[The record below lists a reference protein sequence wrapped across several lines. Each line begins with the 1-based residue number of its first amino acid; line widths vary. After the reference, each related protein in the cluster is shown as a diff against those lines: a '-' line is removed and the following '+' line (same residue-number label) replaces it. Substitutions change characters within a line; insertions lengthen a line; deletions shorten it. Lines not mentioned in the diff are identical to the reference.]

1 MPRFKNPIGYASCIV
16 TEEVR
21 EETHW
26 CQIVGDTI
34 VRCDDDAKNT
44 GTGLWVTE
52 CINSRGRS
60 SWIGIYWGAP
70 DDEIDND
77 AWFREDHVHEYISEK
92 DVS

>member
-1 MPRFKNPIGYASCIV
+1 MPRFKKPIGYVRCIV

-26 CQIVGDTI
+26 CQIVGNTI
-34 VRCDDDAKNT
+34 VRCDNDAKNT
-44 GTGLWVTE
+44 GSGLWTTE
-52 CINSRGRS
+52 DINSRGRS

-77 AWFREDHVHEYISEK
+77 AWFREDHVYEYISEK